1 MSKTNKFRVK
11 QFEKNKITVEEER
24 KKHSPFIL
32 FFINNGK
39 LIFTISLLFSLT
51 VFIIAISLTLSN
63 IKDSSIIIYESNGVV
78 VSFDGNDQSIINGT
92 PITKDY
98 ASKIFNSNIEDK
110 QDIGV
115 VIKIKERNFKTGTI
129 IFYSDKTALVKYNNG
144 EYLRVFSINNNYGIS
159 EDGIINRSA
168 ITKKVTGEIK
178 TNSSLGITMLYLSD
192 GSVEVTKENVTFF
205 VRNSDLTSLD
215 NKFYTNLSIVS
226 LPIKKEENK
235 IYYSNGTIKE
245 NNYLLVDNTKYNK
258 TNELTIHDN
267 IKIIYYENNFAEVI
281 KDNLSIIVEKSEHI
295 IYDDNIFEIV
305 DNSIGEEKIDI
316 KDIMDIKTITL
327 ENTNQTASNY
337 MIVLEETNNYQK
349 HHVTR
354 RLPSEYINYNV
365 YLNRNKINNQVLNN
379 NIKGTSKASGLS
391 LKNNT
396 YLIYEGKLEKLS
408 TVTVKI
414 GMWISYETI
423 TNEYMNSAFIGTI
436 KVYVESLS

>member
-11 QFEKNKITVEEER
+11 EFKKNKITVEEER

-144 EYLRVFSINNNYGIS
+144 EYLRVFSINNNYGIN

-205 VRNSDLTSLD
+205 ARNSNLTSLD

-258 TNELTIHDN
+258 IKEITIHDN

-305 DNSIGEEKIDI
+305 DNSVNNNKIDP
-316 KDIMDIKTITL
+316 KDIMDIKNITL
-327 ENTNQTASNY
+327 ENNNQKESNY
-337 MIVLEETNNYQK
+337 MIVLEETKNYKK
-349 HHVTR
+349 HNITR
-354 RLPSEYINYNV
+354 ILPSEYINYNV
-365 YLNRNKINNQVLNN
+365 YLNGNKINNQVLNN

>member
-1 MSKTNKFRVK
+1 MSKINKFRVK
-11 QFEKNKITVEEER
+11 QFEKDKITVEEER

-144 EYLRVFSINNNYGIS
+144 EYLRVFSINNNYGIN

-192 GSVEVTKENVTFF
+192 GSVEVTKKNVTFF
-205 VRNSDLTSLD
+205 VQNSDLTSLD

-258 TNELTIHDN
+258 IKEITIHDN

-295 IYDDNIFEIV
+295 IYDDNIFEIM
-305 DNSIGEEKIDI
+305 DNSVNNDKIDP
-316 KDIMDIKTITL
+316 KDIMDIKNITL
-327 ENTNQTASNY
+327 ENNNQKESNY
-337 MIVLEETNNYQK
+337 MIVLEETKNYQK
-349 HHVTR
+349 HNVTR
-354 RLPSEYINYNV
+354 ILPSEYINYNV
-365 YLNRNKINNQVLNN
+365 YLNGNKINNQVLNN

>member
-11 QFEKNKITVEEER
+11 EFKKNKITVEEER

-144 EYLRVFSINNNYGIS
+144 EYLRVFSINNNYGIN

-258 TNELTIHDN
+258 IKEITIHDN

-305 DNSIGEEKIDI
+305 DNSVNNNKIDP
-316 KDIMDIKTITL
+316 KDIMDIKNITL
-327 ENTNQTASNY
+327 ENNNQKESNY

-349 HHVTR
+349 YNVTR
-354 RLPSEYINYNV
+354 ILPSEYINYNV
-365 YLNRNKINNQVLNN
+365 YLNENKINNQVLNN
-379 NIKGTSKASGLS
+379 NIKGTSKTSGLS

>member
-1 MSKTNKFRVK
+1 MSKKNKFRVK

-39 LIFTISLLFSLT
+39 LIFAISLLFSLT

-144 EYLRVFSINNNYGIS
+144 EYLRVFSINNNYGIN

-168 ITKKVTGEIK
+168 ITKKLTGEIK

-235 IYYSNGTIKE
+235 IYYSNSTIKE

-258 TNELTIHDN
+258 IKEITIHDN

-305 DNSIGEEKIDI
+305 DNSVNNDKIDT
-316 KDIMDIKTITL
+316 KDIMDIKNITL
-327 ENTNQTASNY
+327 ENNNQKESNY
-337 MIVLEETNNYQK
+337 MIVLEETKNYKK
-349 HHVTR
+349 HNITR
-354 RLPSEYINYNV
+354 ILPSEYINYNV
-365 YLNRNKINNQVLNN
+365 YLNGNKINNQVLNN

>member
-1 MSKTNKFRVK
+1 MSKKNKFRVK
-11 QFEKNKITVEEER
+11 QFEKDKITVEEER

-144 EYLRVFSINNNYGIS
+144 EYLRVFSINNNYGIN

-205 VRNSDLTSLD
+205 VQNSDLTSLD

-258 TNELTIHDN
+258 IKEITIHDN

-295 IYDDNIFEIV
+295 IYDDNIFEIM
-305 DNSIGEEKIDI
+305 DNSVNNDKIDP
-316 KDIMDIKTITL
+316 KDIMDIKNITL
-327 ENTNQTASNY
+327 ENNNQKESNY
-337 MIVLEETNNYQK
+337 MIVLEETKNYQK
-349 HHVTR
+349 HNVTR
-354 RLPSEYINYNV
+354 ILPSEYINYNV
-365 YLNRNKINNQVLNN
+365 YLNGNKINNQVLNN

>member
-1 MSKTNKFRVK
+1 MSKKNKFRVK

-63 IKDSSIIIYESNGVV
+63 IKDSSIVMYESKGVV

-115 VIKIKERNFKTGTI
+115 VIKIKERNFKKGTI

-144 EYLRVFSINNNYGIS
+144 EYLRVFSINNNYGIN

-168 ITKKVTGEIK
+168 ITKKLTGEIK
-178 TNSSLGITMLYLSD
+178 INRSLGITMLYLSD

-235 IYYSNGTIKE
+235 IYYSNSTIKE

-258 TNELTIHDN
+258 IKEITIHDN

-305 DNSIGEEKIDI
+305 DNSVNNNKIDP
-316 KDIMDIKTITL
+316 KDIMDIKNITL
-327 ENTNQTASNY
+327 ENNNQKESNY
-337 MIVLEETNNYQK
+337 MIVLEETKNYKK
-349 HHVTR
+349 HNITR
-354 RLPSEYINYNV
+354 ILPSEYINYNV
-365 YLNRNKINNQVLNN
+365 YLNGNKINNQVLNN

>member
-115 VIKIKERNFKTGTI
+115 VIKIKERNFKKGTI

-144 EYLRVFSINNNYGIS
+144 EYLRVFSINNNYGIN

-192 GSVEVTKENVTFF
+192 GSVEVTKKNVTFF
-205 VRNSDLTSLD
+205 VQNSDLTSLD

-258 TNELTIHDN
+258 IKEITIHDN

-295 IYDDNIFEIV
+295 IYDDNIFEIM
-305 DNSIGEEKIDI
+305 DNSVNNDKIDP
-316 KDIMDIKTITL
+316 KDIMDIKNITL
-327 ENTNQTASNY
+327 ENNNQKESNY
-337 MIVLEETNNYQK
+337 MIVLEETKNYQK
-349 HHVTR
+349 HNVTR
-354 RLPSEYINYNV
+354 ILPSEYINYNV
-365 YLNRNKINNQVLNN
+365 YLNGNKINNQVLNN

>member
-1 MSKTNKFRVK
+1 MSKKNKFRVK

-144 EYLRVFSINNNYGIS
+144 EYLRVFSINNNYGIN

-205 VRNSDLTSLD
+205 VQNSNLTSLD

-258 TNELTIHDN
+258 IKEITIHDN

-305 DNSIGEEKIDI
+305 DNSVNNDKIDP
-316 KDIMDIKTITL
+316 KDIMDIKNITL
-327 ENTNQTASNY
+327 ENNNQKESNY
-337 MIVLEETNNYQK
+337 MIVLEETKNYQK
-349 HHVTR
+349 HNVTR
-354 RLPSEYINYNV
+354 ILPSEYINYNV
-365 YLNRNKINNQVLNN
+365 YLNGNKINNQVLNN

>member
-115 VIKIKERNFKTGTI
+115 VIKIKERNFKKGTI

-144 EYLRVFSINNNYGIS
+144 EYLRVFSINNNYGIN

-192 GSVEVTKENVTFF
+192 GSVEVTKKNVTFF
-205 VRNSDLTSLD
+205 VQNSDLTSLD

-258 TNELTIHDN
+258 IKEITIHDN

-295 IYDDNIFEIV
+295 IYDDNILEIV
-305 DNSIGEEKIDI
+305 DNSVNNNKIDP
-316 KDIMDIKTITL
+316 KDIMDIKNITL
-327 ENTNQTASNY
+327 ENNNQKESNY
-337 MIVLEETNNYQK
+337 MIVLEETKNYQK
-349 HHVTR
+349 HNVTR
-354 RLPSEYINYNV
+354 ILPSEYINYNV
-365 YLNRNKINNQVLNN
+365 YLNGNKINNQVLNN

>member
-144 EYLRVFSINNNYGIS
+144 EYLRVFSINNNYGIN

-205 VRNSDLTSLD
+205 VQNSDLTSLD

-235 IYYSNGTIKE
+235 IYYSNSTIKE

-258 TNELTIHDN
+258 IKEITIHDN

-305 DNSIGEEKIDI
+305 DNSVNNNKIDP
-316 KDIMDIKTITL
+316 KDIMDIKNITL
-327 ENTNQTASNY
+327 ENNNQKESNY
-337 MIVLEETNNYQK
+337 MIVLEETKNYKK
-349 HHVTR
+349 HNITR
-354 RLPSEYINYNV
+354 ILPSEYINYNV
-365 YLNRNKINNQVLNN
+365 YLNGNKINNQVLNN

>member
-63 IKDSSIIIYESNGVV
+63 IKDSSIVMYESNGVV

-144 EYLRVFSINNNYGIS
+144 EYLRVFSINNNYGIN

-205 VRNSDLTSLD
+205 VQNSNLTSLD

-258 TNELTIHDN
+258 IKEITIHDN

-305 DNSIGEEKIDI
+305 DNSVNNDKIDP
-316 KDIMDIKTITL
+316 KDIMDIKNITL
-327 ENTNQTASNY
+327 ENNNQKESNY
-337 MIVLEETNNYQK
+337 MIVLEETKNYKK
-349 HHVTR
+349 HNITR
-354 RLPSEYINYNV
+354 ILPSEYINYNV
-365 YLNRNKINNQVLNN
+365 YLNGNKINNQVLNN

>member
-144 EYLRVFSINNNYGIS
+144 EYLRVFSINNNYGIN

-205 VRNSDLTSLD
+205 VQNSNLTSLD

-235 IYYSNGTIKE
+235 IYYSNSTIKE

-258 TNELTIHDN
+258 IKEITIHDN

-305 DNSIGEEKIDI
+305 DNSVNNNKIDP
-316 KDIMDIKTITL
+316 KDIMDIKNITL
-327 ENTNQTASNY
+327 ENNNQKESNY
-337 MIVLEETNNYQK
+337 MIVLEETKNYKK
-349 HHVTR
+349 HNITR
-354 RLPSEYINYNV
+354 ILPSEYINYNV
-365 YLNRNKINNQVLNN
+365 YLNGNKINNQVLNN

>member
-1 MSKTNKFRVK
+1 MSKKNKFRVK
-11 QFEKNKITVEEER
+11 QFEKDKITVEEER

-144 EYLRVFSINNNYGIS
+144 EYLRVFSINNNYGIN
-159 EDGIINRSA
+159 EDGIINRST

-205 VRNSDLTSLD
+205 VQNSDLTSLD

-258 TNELTIHDN
+258 IKEITIHDN

-295 IYDDNIFEIV
+295 IYDDNIFEIM
-305 DNSIGEEKIDI
+305 DNSVNNDKIDP
-316 KDIMDIKTITL
+316 KDIMDIKNITL
-327 ENTNQTASNY
+327 ENNNQKESNY
-337 MIVLEETNNYQK
+337 MIVLEETKNYKK
-349 HHVTR
+349 HNVTR
-354 RLPSEYINYNV
+354 ILPSEYINYNV
-365 YLNRNKINNQVLNN
+365 YLNGNKINNQVLNN

>member
-11 QFEKNKITVEEER
+11 EFEKNKITVEEER

-39 LIFTISLLFSLT
+39 LIFTISLLLSLSA
-51 VFIIAISLTLSN
+51 FIIAISLTLSN
-63 IKDSSIIIYESNGVV
+63 IKESSIVMYESNGVV

-115 VIKIKERNFKTGTI
+115 VIKIKERNFKKGTI

-144 EYLRVFSINNNYGIS
+144 EYLRVFSINNNYGIN

-192 GSVEVTKENVTFF
+192 GSVEVTKKNVTFF
-205 VRNSDLTSLD
+205 VQNSDLTSLD

-258 TNELTIHDN
+258 IKEITIHDN

-295 IYDDNIFEIV
+295 IYDDNIFEIM
-305 DNSIGEEKIDI
+305 DNSVNNDKIDP
-316 KDIMDIKTITL
+316 KDIMDIKNITL
-327 ENTNQTASNY
+327 ENNNQKESNY
-337 MIVLEETNNYQK
+337 MIVLEETKNYQK
-349 HHVTR
+349 HNVTR
-354 RLPSEYINYNV
+354 ILPSEYINYNV
-365 YLNRNKINNQVLNN
+365 YLNGNKINNQVLNN

-414 GMWISYETI
+414 GMWVSYETI

-436 KVYVESLS
+436 KVYVESLR

>member
-1 MSKTNKFRVK
+1 MSKTNRFHVK
-11 QFEKNKITVEEER
+11 KLEESKITVEEER
-24 KKHSPFIL
+24 RNHCPFIL
-32 FFINNGK
+32 FFIHNGK
-39 LIFTISLLFSLT
+39 LIFTISLLLSLT

-63 IKDSSIIIYESNGVV
+63 IKESSIVAYESNGVV
-78 VSFDGNDQSIINGT
+78 VSFDGKNQSIINGT
-92 PITKDY
+92 PITEDY
-98 ASKIFNSNIEDK
+98 ASKVFDSKIEDK
-110 QDIGV
+110 QNIGV
-115 VIKIKERNFKTGTI
+115 VIKIKEKTFKRGTI
-129 IFYSDKTALVKYNNG
+129 IFYSDKTALVKYTNG
-144 EYLRVFSINNNYGIS
+144 EFLRVFPVNNNYGIS
-159 EDGIINRSA
+159 EEGIINRKA

-178 TNSSLGITMLYLSD
+178 TNTSLSITMLYLSD

-226 LPIKKEENK
+226 LPIKKEGNK
-235 IYYSNGTIKE
+235 TYYSNGTIKE
-245 NNYLLVDNTKYNK
+245 NDYIIVDGQKYSK
-258 TNELTIHDN
+258 TEEKNIHDN
-267 IKIIYYENNFAEVI
+267 IKIIYYENGFAEVT
-281 KDNLSIIVEKSEHI
+281 KDNLSIIVEKSDHI
-295 IYDDNIFEIV
+295 VYDDNIFEIV
-305 DNSIGEEKIDI
+305 DNSIDKEKIDI

-337 MIVLEETNNYQK
+337 MIVLEETDNYQK
-349 HHVTR
+349 HKVTR
-354 RLPSEYINYNV
+354 VLPSEYIKYNV
-365 YLNRNKINNQVLNN
+365 YLNGNKTNNQILNN
-379 NIKGTSKASGLS
+379 NIKETSKANGLS

>member
-11 QFEKNKITVEEER
+11 EFKKNKITVEEER

-144 EYLRVFSINNNYGIS
+144 EYLRVFSINNNYGIN

-226 LPIKKEENK
+226 LPIKKAENK
-235 IYYSNGTIKE
+235 IYYSNSTIKE

-258 TNELTIHDN
+258 IKEITIHDN

-305 DNSIGEEKIDI
+305 DNSVNNNKIDP
-316 KDIMDIKTITL
+316 KDIMDIKNITL
-327 ENTNQTASNY
+327 ENNNQKESNY
-337 MIVLEETNNYQK
+337 MIVLEETKNYQK
-349 HHVTR
+349 HNVTR
-354 RLPSEYINYNV
+354 ILPSEYINYNV
-365 YLNRNKINNQVLNN
+365 YLNGNKINNQVLNN

>member
-63 IKDSSIIIYESNGVV
+63 IKDSSIVMYESKGVV
-78 VSFDGNDQSIINGT
+78 VSFDGNDRSIINGT

-98 ASKIFNSNIEDK
+98 ASKIFNSNIEVK

-144 EYLRVFSINNNYGIS
+144 EYLRVFSINNNYGIN

-226 LPIKKEENK
+226 LPITKEENK

-258 TNELTIHDN
+258 IKEITIHDN

-305 DNSIGEEKIDI
+305 DNSVNNDKIDP
-316 KDIMDIKTITL
+316 KDIMDIKNITL
-327 ENTNQTASNY
+327 ENNNQKESNY
-337 MIVLEETNNYQK
+337 MIVLEETKNYQK
-349 HHVTR
+349 HNVTR
-354 RLPSEYINYNV
+354 ILPSEYINYNV
-365 YLNRNKINNQVLNN
+365 YLNGNKINNQVLNN

-423 TNEYMNSAFIGTI
+423 TNEHMNSAFIGTI

>member
-1 MSKTNKFRVK
+1 MSKKNKFRVK
-11 QFEKNKITVEEER
+11 QFEKDKITVEEER

-144 EYLRVFSINNNYGIS
+144 EYLRVFSINNNYGIN

-192 GSVEVTKENVTFF
+192 GSVEVTKKNVTFF
-205 VRNSDLTSLD
+205 VQNSDLTSLD

-258 TNELTIHDN
+258 IKEITIHDN

-295 IYDDNIFEIV
+295 IYDDNIFEIM
-305 DNSIGEEKIDI
+305 DNSVNNDKIDP
-316 KDIMDIKTITL
+316 KDIMDIKNITL
-327 ENTNQTASNY
+327 ENNNQKESNY
-337 MIVLEETNNYQK
+337 MIVLEETKNYQK
-349 HHVTR
+349 HNVTR
-354 RLPSEYINYNV
+354 ILPSEYINYNV
-365 YLNRNKINNQVLNN
+365 YLNGNKINNQVLNN

>member
-11 QFEKNKITVEEER
+11 EFKKNKITVEEER

-144 EYLRVFSINNNYGIS
+144 EYLRVFSINNNYGIN

-192 GSVEVTKENVTFF
+192 GSVEVTKGDVTFF

-258 TNELTIHDN
+258 IKEITIHDN

-305 DNSIGEEKIDI
+305 DNSVNNDKIDP
-316 KDIMDIKTITL
+316 KDIMDIKNITL
-327 ENTNQTASNY
+327 ENNNQKESNY
-337 MIVLEETNNYQK
+337 MIVLEETKNYKK
-349 HHVTR
+349 HNITR
-354 RLPSEYINYNV
+354 ILPSEYINYNV
-365 YLNRNKINNQVLNN
+365 YLNGNKINNQVLNN

>member
-144 EYLRVFSINNNYGIS
+144 EYLRIFSINNNYGIN

-192 GSVEVTKENVTFF
+192 GSVEVTKENVAFF

-305 DNSIGEEKIDI
+305 DNSVNNNKIDP
-316 KDIMDIKTITL
+316 KDIMDIKNITL
-327 ENTNQTASNY
+327 ENNNQKESNY
-337 MIVLEETNNYQK
+337 MIVLEETKNYKK
-349 HHVTR
+349 HNITR
-354 RLPSEYINYNV
+354 ILPSEYINYNV
-365 YLNRNKINNQVLNN
+365 YLNGNKINNQVLNN

>member
-11 QFEKNKITVEEER
+11 EFKKNKITVEEER

-144 EYLRVFSINNNYGIS
+144 EYLRVFSINNNYGIN

-205 VRNSDLTSLD
+205 VQNSNLTSLD

-258 TNELTIHDN
+258 IKEITIHYN

-305 DNSIGEEKIDI
+305 DNSVNNNKIDP
-316 KDIMDIKTITL
+316 KDIMDIKNITL
-327 ENTNQTASNY
+327 ENNNQKESNY
-337 MIVLEETNNYQK
+337 MIVLEETKNYKK
-349 HHVTR
+349 HNITR
-354 RLPSEYINYNV
+354 ILPSEYINYNV
-365 YLNRNKINNQVLNN
+365 YLNGNKINNQVLNN

>member
-63 IKDSSIIIYESNGVV
+63 IKDSSIVMYESNGVV

-144 EYLRVFSINNNYGIS
+144 EYLRVFSINNNYGIN

-205 VRNSDLTSLD
+205 VQNSNLTSLD

-258 TNELTIHDN
+258 IKEITIHDN

-305 DNSIGEEKIDI
+305 DNSVNNDKIDP
-316 KDIMDIKTITL
+316 KDIMDIKNITL
-327 ENTNQTASNY
+327 ENNNQKESNY
-337 MIVLEETNNYQK
+337 MIVLEETKNYQK
-349 HHVTR
+349 HNVTR
-354 RLPSEYINYNV
+354 ILPSEYINYNV
-365 YLNRNKINNQVLNN
+365 YLNGNKINNQVLNN

-423 TNEYMNSAFIGTI
+423 TNEHMNSAFIGTI

>member
-11 QFEKNKITVEEER
+11 EFKKNKITVEEER

-144 EYLRVFSINNNYGIS
+144 EYLRVFSINNNYGIN

-168 ITKKVTGEIK
+168 ITKKLTGEIK

-205 VRNSDLTSLD
+205 ARNSNLTSLD
-215 NKFYTNLSIVS
+215 NKFYTNLSIVT

-258 TNELTIHDN
+258 IKEITIHDN

-305 DNSIGEEKIDI
+305 DNSVNNNKIDP
-316 KDIMDIKTITL
+316 KDIMDIKNITL
-327 ENTNQTASNY
+327 ENNNQKESNY
-337 MIVLEETNNYQK
+337 MIVLEETKNYKK
-349 HHVTR
+349 HNITR
-354 RLPSEYINYNV
+354 ILPSEYINYNV
-365 YLNRNKINNQVLNN
+365 YLNGNKINNQVLNN

>member
-144 EYLRVFSINNNYGIS
+144 EYLRVFSINNNYGIN

-192 GSVEVTKENVTFF
+192 GSVEVTKKNVTFF
-205 VRNSDLTSLD
+205 VQNSDLTSLD

-258 TNELTIHDN
+258 IKEITIHDN

-295 IYDDNIFEIV
+295 IYDDNIFEIM
-305 DNSIGEEKIDI
+305 DNSVNNDKIDP
-316 KDIMDIKTITL
+316 KDIMDIKNITL
-327 ENTNQTASNY
+327 ENNNQKESNY
-337 MIVLEETNNYQK
+337 MIVLEETKNYQK
-349 HHVTR
+349 HNVTR
-354 RLPSEYINYNV
+354 ILPSEYINYNV
-365 YLNRNKINNQVLNN
+365 YLNGNKINNQVLNN

>member
-1 MSKTNKFRVK
+1 MSKKNKFRVK

-144 EYLRVFSINNNYGIS
+144 EYLRVFSINNNYGIN

-205 VRNSDLTSLD
+205 VQNSNLTSLD

-235 IYYSNGTIKE
+235 IYYSNSTIKE

-258 TNELTIHDN
+258 IKEITIHDN

-305 DNSIGEEKIDI
+305 DNSVNNDKIDP
-316 KDIMDIKTITL
+316 KDIMDIKNITL
-327 ENTNQTASNY
+327 ENNNQKESNY
-337 MIVLEETNNYQK
+337 MIVLEETKNYQK
-349 HHVTR
+349 HNVTR
-354 RLPSEYINYNV
+354 ILPSEYINYNV
-365 YLNRNKINNQVLNN
+365 YLNGNKINNQVLNN

>member
-63 IKDSSIIIYESNGVV
+63 IKDSSIVMYESNGVV

-144 EYLRVFSINNNYGIS
+144 EYLRVFSINNNYGIN

-226 LPIKKEENK
+226 LPITKEENK

-245 NNYLLVDNTKYNK
+245 NNYLLVDNRKYNK
-258 TNELTIHDN
+258 IKEITIHDN

-305 DNSIGEEKIDI
+305 DNSVNNDKIDP
-316 KDIMDIKTITL
+316 KDIMDIKNITL
-327 ENTNQTASNY
+327 ENNNQKESNY
-337 MIVLEETNNYQK
+337 MIVLEETKNYQK
-349 HHVTR
+349 HNVTR
-354 RLPSEYINYNV
+354 ILPSEYINYNV
-365 YLNRNKINNQVLNN
+365 YLNGNKINNQVLNN

>member
-39 LIFTISLLFSLT
+39 LIFTISLLFSLI

-63 IKDSSIIIYESNGVV
+63 IKDSSIVMYESNGVV
-78 VSFDGNDQSIINGT
+78 VSFDGKDQSIINGT

-98 ASKIFNSNIEDK
+98 ASKIFNSNVEDK

-115 VIKIKERNFKTGTI
+115 VIKIKEKNFKTGTI

-144 EYLRVFSINNNYGIS
+144 EYLRIFSINNNYGIN

-178 TNSSLGITMLYLSD
+178 TNSFLGITMLYLSD
-192 GSVEVTKENVTFF
+192 GSVEVTKENVAFF

-295 IYDDNIFEIV
+295 IYDDNFFEIV
-305 DNSIGEEKIDI
+305 DNSVNNDKIDP
-316 KDIMDIKTITL
+316 KNIMDIKNITL
-327 ENTNQTASNY
+327 ENNNQKESNY

-349 HHVTR
+349 HNVTR
-354 RLPSEYINYNV
+354 ILPSEYINYNV
-365 YLNRNKINNQVLNN
+365 YLNGNKINNQVLNN
-379 NIKGTSKASGLS
+379 NLKGTSRASGLS

-423 TNEYMNSAFIGTI
+423 TNKYMNSAFIGTI

>member
-144 EYLRVFSINNNYGIS
+144 EYLRVFSINNNYGIN

-258 TNELTIHDN
+258 IKEITIHDN

-305 DNSIGEEKIDI
+305 DNSVNNDKIDP
-316 KDIMDIKTITL
+316 KDIMDIKNITL
-327 ENTNQTASNY
+327 ENNNQKESNY
-337 MIVLEETNNYQK
+337 MIVLEETKNYQK
-349 HHVTR
+349 HNVTR
-354 RLPSEYINYNV
+354 ILPSEYINYNV
-365 YLNRNKINNQVLNN
+365 YLNGNKINNQVLNN

>member
-63 IKDSSIIIYESNGVV
+63 IKDSSIVMYESNGVV

-144 EYLRVFSINNNYGIS
+144 EYLRVFSINNNYGIN

-258 TNELTIHDN
+258 IKEITIHDN

-305 DNSIGEEKIDI
+305 DNSVNNDKIDP
-316 KDIMDIKTITL
+316 KDIMDIKNITL
-327 ENTNQTASNY
+327 ENNNQKESNY

-349 HHVTR
+349 HNVTR
-354 RLPSEYINYNV
+354 ILPSEYINYNV
-365 YLNRNKINNQVLNN
+365 YLNGNKINNQVLNN

>member
-39 LIFTISLLFSLT
+39 LIFTISLLFSLI

-63 IKDSSIIIYESNGVV
+63 IKDSSIVMYESNGVV
-78 VSFDGNDQSIINGT
+78 VSFDGKDQSIINGT

-98 ASKIFNSNIEDK
+98 ASKIFNSNVEDK

-144 EYLRVFSINNNYGIS
+144 EYLRIFSINNNYGIN

-192 GSVEVTKENVTFF
+192 GSVEVTKENVAFF

-245 NNYLLVDNTKYNK
+245 NNYLIVDNTKYNK
-258 TNELTIHDN
+258 INELTIHDN

-295 IYDDNIFEIV
+295 IYDDNFFEIV
-305 DNSIGEEKIDI
+305 DNSVNNDKIDP
-316 KDIMDIKTITL
+316 KDIMDIKNITL
-327 ENTNQTASNY
+327 ENNNQKESNY

-349 HHVTR
+349 HNVTR
-354 RLPSEYINYNV
+354 ILPSEYINYNV
-365 YLNRNKINNQVLNN
+365 YLNGNKINNQVLNN
-379 NIKGTSKASGLS
+379 NLKGTSRASGLS

-423 TNEYMNSAFIGTI
+423 TNKYMNSAFIGTI

>member
-11 QFEKNKITVEEER
+11 EFKKNKITVEEER

-144 EYLRVFSINNNYGIS
+144 EYLRVFSINNNYGIN

-205 VRNSDLTSLD
+205 VQNSNLTSLD

-258 TNELTIHDN
+258 IKEITIHDN

-305 DNSIGEEKIDI
+305 DNSVNNDKIDP
-316 KDIMDIKTITL
+316 KDIMDIKNITL
-327 ENTNQTASNY
+327 ENNNQKESNY
-337 MIVLEETNNYQK
+337 MIVLEETKNYKK
-349 HHVTR
+349 HNITR
-354 RLPSEYINYNV
+354 ILPSEYINYNV
-365 YLNRNKINNQVLNN
+365 YLNGNKINNQVLNN

>member
-1 MSKTNKFRVK
+1 MSKKNKFRVK

-39 LIFTISLLFSLT
+39 LIFAISLLFSLT

-144 EYLRVFSINNNYGIS
+144 EYLRVFSINNNYGIN

-178 TNSSLGITMLYLSD
+178 TNSFLGITMLYLSD

-205 VRNSDLTSLD
+205 ARNSNLTSLD

-235 IYYSNGTIKE
+235 IYYSNSTIKE

-258 TNELTIHDN
+258 IKEITIHDN

-305 DNSIGEEKIDI
+305 DNSVNNNKIDP
-316 KDIMDIKTITL
+316 KDIMDIKNITL
-327 ENTNQTASNY
+327 ENNNQKESNY
-337 MIVLEETNNYQK
+337 IIVLEETKNYKK
-349 HHVTR
+349 HNITR
-354 RLPSEYINYNV
+354 ILPSEYINYNV
-365 YLNRNKINNQVLNN
+365 YLNGNKINNQVLNN

>member
-144 EYLRVFSINNNYGIS
+144 EYLRVFSINNN
-159 EDGIINRSA
+159 
-168 ITKKVTGEIK
+168 
-178 TNSSLGITMLYLSD
+178 
-192 GSVEVTKENVTFF
+192 
-205 VRNSDLTSLD
+205 
-215 NKFYTNLSIVS
+215 
-226 LPIKKEENK
+226 
-235 IYYSNGTIKE
+235 
-245 NNYLLVDNTKYNK
+245 
-258 TNELTIHDN
+258 
-267 IKIIYYENNFAEVI
+267 
-281 KDNLSIIVEKSEHI
+281 
-295 IYDDNIFEIV
+295 
-305 DNSIGEEKIDI
+305 
-316 KDIMDIKTITL
+316 
-327 ENTNQTASNY
+327 
-337 MIVLEETNNYQK
+337 
-349 HHVTR
+349 
-354 RLPSEYINYNV
+354 
-365 YLNRNKINNQVLNN
+365 
-379 NIKGTSKASGLS
+379 
-391 LKNNT
+391 
-396 YLIYEGKLEKLS
+396 
-408 TVTVKI
+408 
-414 GMWISYETI
+414 
-423 TNEYMNSAFIGTI
+423 
-436 KVYVESLS
+436 

>member
-11 QFEKNKITVEEER
+11 EFKKNKITVEEER

-144 EYLRVFSINNNYGIS
+144 EYLRVFSINNNYGIN

-205 VRNSDLTSLD
+205 FQNSNLTSLD
-215 NKFYTNLSIVS
+215 NKFYTNLSIVT

-258 TNELTIHDN
+258 IKEITIHDN

-305 DNSIGEEKIDI
+305 DNSVNNNKIDP
-316 KDIMDIKTITL
+316 KDIMDIKNITL
-327 ENTNQTASNY
+327 ENNNQKESNY
-337 MIVLEETNNYQK
+337 MIVLEETKNYKK
-349 HHVTR
+349 HNITR
-354 RLPSEYINYNV
+354 ILPSEYINYNV
-365 YLNRNKINNQVLNN
+365 YLNGNKINNQVLNN

>member
-1 MSKTNKFRVK
+1 MSKTNKFHVK
-11 QFEKNKITVEEER
+11 KLEENNITVEEER

-32 FFINNGK
+32 FFIKNGK
-39 LIFTISLLFSLT
+39 LIFTISLLLSLAI
-51 VFIIAISLTLSN
+51 FIIAISLTLSN
-63 IKDSSIIIYESNGVV
+63 IKESSIVMYESNGVV

-98 ASKIFNSNIEDK
+98 ATKVFDSNIEDK
-110 QDIGV
+110 QNIGV
-115 VIKIKERNFKTGTI
+115 VIKIKEKTFKKGTI
-129 IFYSDKTALVKYNNG
+129 IFYSDKTALVKYTNG
-144 EYLRVFSINNNYGIS
+144 EFLRVFPVNNNYGIS
-159 EDGIINRSA
+159 EEGIINRKA

-178 TNSSLGITMLYLSD
+178 TNTSLSITMLYLSD

-226 LPIKKEENK
+226 LPIKKEGNK
-235 IYYSNGTIKE
+235 TCYSNGTIKE

-258 TNELTIHDN
+258 IKEITIHNN

-305 DNSIGEEKIDI
+305 DSSIDEEKIDI
-316 KDIMDIKTITL
+316 KDIMDIKNITL

-349 HHVTR
+349 YNITR

-365 YLNRNKINNQVLNN
+365 YLNGNKINNQVLNN
-379 NIKGTSKASGLS
+379 NIKGTSKVSGLS

-414 GMWISYETI
+414 GMWVSYETI

>member
-1 MSKTNKFRVK
+1 MSKINKFRVK
-11 QFEKNKITVEEER
+11 QFEKDKITVEEER

-144 EYLRVFSINNNYGIS
+144 EYLRVFSINNNYGIN
-159 EDGIINRSA
+159 EDGIINRST

-192 GSVEVTKENVTFF
+192 GSVEVTKKNVTFF
-205 VRNSDLTSLD
+205 VQNSDLTSLD

-258 TNELTIHDN
+258 IKEITIHDN

-295 IYDDNIFEIV
+295 IYDDNIFEIM
-305 DNSIGEEKIDI
+305 DNSVNNDKIDP
-316 KDIMDIKTITL
+316 KDIMDIKNITL
-327 ENTNQTASNY
+327 ENNNQKESNY
-337 MIVLEETNNYQK
+337 MIVLEETKNYQK
-349 HHVTR
+349 HNVTR
-354 RLPSEYINYNV
+354 ILPSEYINYNV
-365 YLNRNKINNQVLNN
+365 YLNGNKINNQVLNN

>member
-11 QFEKNKITVEEER
+11 EFKKNKITVEEER

-144 EYLRVFSINNNYGIS
+144 EYLRVFSINNNYGIN

-205 VRNSDLTSLD
+205 VQNSDLTSLD

-258 TNELTIHDN
+258 IKEITIHDN

-305 DNSIGEEKIDI
+305 DNSVNNDKIDP
-316 KDIMDIKTITL
+316 KDIMDIKNITL
-327 ENTNQTASNY
+327 ENNNQKESNY
-337 MIVLEETNNYQK
+337 MIVLEETKNYQK
-349 HHVTR
+349 HNVTR
-354 RLPSEYINYNV
+354 ILPSEYINYNV
-365 YLNRNKINNQVLNN
+365 YLNGNKINNQVLNN

>member
-1 MSKTNKFRVK
+1 MSKKNKFRVK
-11 QFEKNKITVEEER
+11 QFEKDKITVEEER

-144 EYLRVFSINNNYGIS
+144 EYLRVFSINNNYGIN

-192 GSVEVTKENVTFF
+192 GSVEVTKKNVTFF
-205 VRNSDLTSLD
+205 VQNSDLTSLD

-305 DNSIGEEKIDI
+305 DNSVNNDKIDP
-316 KDIMDIKTITL
+316 KDIMDIKNITL
-327 ENTNQTASNY
+327 ENNNQKESNY
-337 MIVLEETNNYQK
+337 MIVLEETKNYQK
-349 HHVTR
+349 HNVTR
-354 RLPSEYINYNV
+354 ILPSEYINYNV
-365 YLNRNKINNQVLNN
+365 YLNGNKINNQVLNN